1 MKTKGKIL
9 TLLLICSAMFLLTAF
24 VAADEA
30 VADDSLIR
38 FHVIAN
44 SDTLY
49 DQSIKLKVRD
59 SVIEKVNHVLDSARN
74 EKEAEQLLERHSEEI
89 LETANN
95 ILTKENCGYTATAKL
110 GTSIFPT
117 KTYGKITLPAGKYK
131 AYKIILGEGKG
142 KNWWCVLYPP
152 LCFVDINDDTAV
164 AVTEKTE
171 DLRKEEDIFAVNGNL
186 YQIKIKS
193 KLLEY
198 LP

>member
-59 SVIEKVNHVLDSARN
+59 AVIEKVNYVLNSAKN
-74 EKEAEQLLERHSEEI
+74 EKEAEQLLERHS
-89 LETANN
+89 
-95 ILTKENCGYTATAKL
+95 
-110 GTSIFPT
+110 
-117 KTYGKITLPAGKYK
+117 
-131 AYKIILGEGKG
+131 
-142 KNWWCVLYPP
+142 
-152 LCFVDINDDTAV
+152 
-164 AVTEKTE
+164 
-171 DLRKEEDIFAVNGNL
+171 
-186 YQIKIKS
+186 
-193 KLLEY
+193 
-198 LP
+198 

>member
-59 SVIEKVNHVLDSARN
+59 VVIEKVNYVLNSAKN
-74 EKEAEQLLERHSEEI
+74 EKEAEQLLERHSKEI

-95 ILTKENCGYTATAKL
+95 ILSKENCGYTATAKL
-110 GTSIFPT
+110 ETSIFPT
-117 KTYGKITLPAGKYK
+117 KTYGNITLPAGKYN

-164 AVTEKTE
+164 AVTQNTE
-171 DLRKEEDIFAVNGNL
+171 NTKGNDIFAVNGNL
-186 YQIKIKS
+186 YQIKFKS
-193 KLLEY
+193 KLLEF

>member
-1 MKTKGKIL
+1 METKGKIL

-59 SVIEKVNHVLDSARN
+59 AVIEKVNYVLNSAKN
-74 EKEAEQLLERHSEEI
+74 EKEAEQLLERHSKEI

-117 KTYGKITLPAGKYK
+117 KTYGNITLPAGKYN

>member
-1 MKTKGKIL
+1 METKGKIL

-59 SVIEKVNHVLDSARN
+59 AVIEKVNYVLNSAKN
-74 EKEAEQLLERHSEEI
+74 EKEAEQLLERHSKEI

-95 ILTKENCGYTATAKL
+95 ILSKENCGYTATAKL

-117 KTYGKITLPAGKYK
+117 KTYGNITLPAGKYN

>member
-59 SVIEKVNHVLDSARN
+59 AIIKKVNHVLNSAKN
-74 EKEAEQLLERHSEEI
+74 EKEAEQLLERHSKEI

-95 ILTKENCGYTATAKL
+95 ILSKENCGYTATAKL

-117 KTYGKITLPAGKYK
+117 KTYGNITLPAGKYN

-164 AVTEKTE
+164 AVTQNTE
-171 DLRKEEDIFAVNGNL
+171 NTKGNDVFAVNGNL
-186 YQIKIKS
+186 YQIKFKS
-193 KLLEY
+193 KLLEL

>member
-1 MKTKGKIL
+1 METKGKIL

-59 SVIEKVNHVLDSARN
+59 AVIEKVNYVLNSAKN
-74 EKEAEQLLERHSEEI
+74 EKEAEQLLERHSKEI

-117 KTYGKITLPAGKYK
+117 KTYGNITLPAGKYN

-164 AVTEKTE
+164 AVTQNTE
-171 DLRKEEDIFAVNGNL
+171 NTKGNDIFAVNGNL
-186 YQIKIKS
+186 YQIKFKS
-193 KLLEY
+193 KLLEF

>member
-1 MKTKGKIL
+1 METKGKIL

-59 SVIEKVNHVLDSARN
+59 AVIEKVNYVLNSAKN
-74 EKEAEQLLERHSEEI
+74 EKEAEQLLERHSKEI

-117 KTYGKITLPAGKYK
+117 KTYGKITLPAGKYN

-164 AVTEKTE
+164 AVTQNTE
-171 DLRKEEDIFAVNGNL
+171 NTKGNDIFAVNGNL
-186 YQIKIKS
+186 YQIKFKS
-193 KLLEY
+193 KLLEF

>member
-1 MKTKGKIL
+1 METKGKIL

-59 SVIEKVNHVLDSARN
+59 AVIEKVNYVLNSAKN
-74 EKEAEQLLERHSEEI
+74 EKEAEQLLERHSKEI

-117 KTYGKITLPAGKYK
+117 KTYVKITLPAGKYK

-171 DLRKEEDIFAVNGNL
+171 DLRKEEDVFAVNGNL

>member
-44 SDTLY
+44 SDTIY

-59 SVIEKVNHVLDSARN
+59 AVIEEVNHILNAAKN
-74 EKEAEQLLERHSEEI
+74 EKEAERLLETHSKEI

-95 ILTKENCGYTATAKL
+95 ILLKGNCGYTATAKL

-117 KTYGKITLPAGKYK
+117 KTYGNITLPAGKYN

-164 AVTEKTE
+164 AVTHKTE
-171 DLRKEEDIFAVNGNL
+171 RTVETDIFAVNGNL
-186 YQIKIKS
+186 YQIKFKS
-193 KLLEY
+193 KLLEF